1 MVILLGLA
9 KDEILDRL
17 PGRGKFNTAGNSWGL
32 VVLLVS
38 NPPEHA

>member
-17 PGRGKFNTAGNSWGL
+17 PGRGKFNTAGNSLG
-32 VVLLVS
+32 S
-38 NPPEHA
+38 SSFTSIESP